1 MQARLYFAIIG
12 DLVDS
17 RGLAAPER
25 RALQTR
31 LSAHLGAL
39 SPAGKT
45 GVAARPLITLGDEF
59 QALFAATDAGIQ
71 SALELMTAV
80 LELVRPAAV
89 RCGLGVGTL
98 STDLQEQALGMDG
111 PCFHRARSALERC
124 RSTGLLCQLESDGG
138 PLDSLWSAL
147 ASYALHQR
155 LDWTEAQREA
165 IDLYDELGAW
175 NKVAAKLGVS
185 PSAVSLRHQAAGW
198 ALYRAARASLPQ
210 GLRRVVEMVTED
222 TAQQERA

>member
-1 MQARLYFAIIG
+1 MQAQLYFAFIG

-25 RALQTR
+25 RALQAR
-31 LSAHLGAL
+31 LSTHLGSL
-39 SPAGKT
+39 PAVGT
-45 GVAARPLITLGDEF
+45 AGVAARPLITLGDEF
-59 QALFAATDAGIQ
+59 QALFTVTDAGIQ
-71 SALELMTAV
+71 NALDLMTAV
-80 LELVRPAAV
+80 LELARPAAV

-111 PCFHRARSALERC
+111 ICFHRARSALERC

-138 PLDSLWSAL
+138 PFDSLWSAL

-155 LDWTEAQREA
+155 LGWTEAQREA

-185 PSAVSLRHQAAGW
+185 PGAVSLRHQAAGW

-210 GLRRVVEMVTED
+210 GLRRVIEMLTED
-222 TAQQERA
+222 AARRERA